1 MKDFM
6 MKMLSSDG
14 KVSSKRFVTFVCLL
28 FMLIGYTCNLFFNFD
43 IKDSLFESLQW
54 IVMAGIGFT
63 ASERFVPSKTPPQM
77 DYVGDEDHVN
87 EKEDI

>member
-14 KVSSKRFVTFVCLL
+14 KVSSKRFVTFTCLL
-28 FMLIGYTCNLFFNFD
+28 FMLIGYTCNLFFNFN

-54 IVMAGIGFT
+54 VVMAGLGFT
-63 ASERFVPSKTPPQM
+63 ASERFVPPKNPPQM
-77 DYVGDEDHVN
+77 DYHVEDEYPHD
-87 EKEDI
+87 KEDI